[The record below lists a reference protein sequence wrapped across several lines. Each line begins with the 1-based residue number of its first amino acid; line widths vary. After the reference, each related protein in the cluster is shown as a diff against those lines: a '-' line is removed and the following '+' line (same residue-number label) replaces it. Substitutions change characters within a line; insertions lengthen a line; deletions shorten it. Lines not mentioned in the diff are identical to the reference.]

1 MTVQDLL
8 LSLLRAARHG
18 FNLCGKLKRIEE
30 QEKLVLNGAKRRGL
44 ALEIGSIRKEEQSE
58 ADSDSTWHKPCR
70 KKRNTCGVSRRV
82 LSVQLDRERSRDAA
96 ERQNCSG
103 LTEDDGT
110 PLQTQA
116 LCRRSDGGTSPSEV
130 VKKAK
135 PKKRKRIHVK

>member
-30 QEKLVLNGAKRRGL
+30 QEKLVLNGAKHRGL

-103 LTEDDGT
+103 LTEDDT
-110 PLQTQA
+110 PLKTQA